1 MKKMIVAIAA
11 LALMAGSAYAA
22 DWNFY
27 GSARVA
33 TFWSDADVIDGADG
47 DLQLSESLQG
57 NSRIGAKVKV
67 SDELTGG
74 FEYGASKGNANIRKL
89 YGEWDFG
96 GGKLKVGQD
105 YTPLNWF
112 YSNQVYDADNEL
124 LAQGGIYSARQ
135 AQICVSFGGF
145 KLAFMSPDDAG
156 GDSNVVADQVT
167 LPAIEASYQLALD
180 MVAIDFG
187 AGYSTYEAAAGDVD
201 SYVLAVGAAFNVAG
215 FFLNGDIFYG
225 QNVGHIMV
233 VSVDGDDA
241 WDDGYA
247 ATINGEIV
255 DNDCFGFLLVAG
267 YKINDMFTVE
277 AGYGYAQT
285 ELDVSGAD
293 KDKVASYYVNATVNF
308 APGVFIVPEVGFFDG
323 DESGDWEKVYY
334 GLKWQI
340 NF

>member
-33 TFWSDADVIDGADG
+33 TFWYDQDVIDGADG
-47 DLQLSESLQG
+47 DLQLDESLHG

-74 FEYGASKGNANIRKL
+74 FEYGASGGKANIRKL

-96 GGKLKVGQD
+96 GGKLLVGQT

-112 YSNQVYDADNEL
+112 YSNQVYATDNDL
-124 LAQGGIYSARQ
+124 LAEGGIYSGRQ
-135 AQICVSFGGF
+135 AMIGLTFGGF
-145 KLAFMSPDDAG
+145 KIAFLSPSTTVTGAT
-156 GDSNVVADQVT
+156 SEQVT
-167 LPAIEASYQLALD
+167 IPAIEASYQLALD
-180 MVAIDFG
+180 AVAIDFG
-187 AGYSTYEAAAGDVD
+187 GGYSTFESTAGDVT
-201 SYVLAVGAAFNVAG
+201 SFVFAAGAAFNMAG
-215 FFLNGDIFYG
+215 FFLNGDVFYG
-225 QNVGHIMV
+225 QNVGNLLAIE
-233 VSVDGDDA
+233 VDGDHG

-247 ATINGEIV
+247 AASGGDIL
-255 DNDCFGFLLVAG
+255 DNDCLGFLLVAG
-267 YKINDMFTVE
+267 YKINDIITVE
-277 AGYGYAQT
+277 GGYGYVQT
-285 ELDVSGAD
+285 ELDDAD
-293 KDKVASYYVNATVNF
+293 KDKNSSYYVNATVNF
-308 APGVFIVPEVGFFDG
+308 APGVFIVPEIGFFDG
-323 DESGDWEKVYY
+323 DEAGDYEEVYY